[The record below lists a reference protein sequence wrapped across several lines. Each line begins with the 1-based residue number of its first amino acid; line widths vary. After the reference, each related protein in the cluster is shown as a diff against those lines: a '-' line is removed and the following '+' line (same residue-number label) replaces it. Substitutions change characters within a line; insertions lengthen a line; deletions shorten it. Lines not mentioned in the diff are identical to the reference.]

1 MASLVPSGLTPRSLF
16 DEEALIEEARR
27 QSRRRRRRV
36 GAIVVSA
43 ALVAGLVGIGAYR
56 LVTTPAGTN
65 GSGAPP
71 SPIAACSRVQVTYL
85 GADAFPGAAVSA
97 GILVKASV
105 SSVTSCFLRGYATMS
120 ALFRGGSSATASPI
134 RLGIFGGAPS
144 KRSSAPLPSLDI
156 SNHPRI
162 VSFTVAWVT
171 GNGNRCPRIDALRF
185 TVPGSHNAQ
194 VIRSFYN
201 GGVGNTSYFGI
212 SCGQLS
218 VTPLVAGSTGRL
230 HFGLAPPAI

>member
-1 MASLVPSGLTPRSLF
+1 MASLVPPGLTPRSLF

-36 GAIVVSA
+36 GAIAVSA

-56 LVTTPAGTN
+56 LVIAPAGAG

-71 SPIAACSRVQVTYL
+71 TPVAACSRVHVAYL

-105 SSVTSCFLRGYATMS
+105 SSVTSCLLRGYATMS

-134 RLGIFGGAPS
+134 RFGIFGGAPS

-156 SNHPRI
+156 SSHPKI

-171 GNGNRCPRIDALRF
+171 GNGSSCPRIDALRF
-185 TVPGSHNAQ
+185 MIPGSHSTIA
-194 VIRSFYN
+194 IHSFYN
-201 GGVGNTSYFGI
+201 GGVGNTSFFGI

-218 VTPLVAGSTGRL
+218 VTPLVAGRTGRL
-230 HFGLAPPAI
+230 HFGVAPPAI